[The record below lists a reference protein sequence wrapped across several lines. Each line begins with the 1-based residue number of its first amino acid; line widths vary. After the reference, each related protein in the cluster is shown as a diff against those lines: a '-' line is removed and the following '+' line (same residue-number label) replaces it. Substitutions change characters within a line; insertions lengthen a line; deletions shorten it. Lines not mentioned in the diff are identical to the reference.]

1 MDGAT
6 IPAGWSSSA
15 LAERRSASSCG
26 SGKASEQSLIHRCRG
41 GELMHRYGGNR
52 QDPDDVL
59 SLNPVNQ
66 LSSPTFR
73 PTRRGQENGCRELSR
88 KAGYAEVR
96 HLRRCHLEPRKLSR
110 RQVRAKLGGVA
121 SFPRQTGATRT
132 SSASLI
138 CRKPLL
144 FDTSTQTKAFVAS
157 GRDLL
162 AFLFVCGDAADI
174 RHEYTGFPRNVGAD
188 VP

>member
-15 LAERRSASSCG
+15 LVERRSASSCG
-26 SGKASEQSLIHRCRG
+26 FGKASEQSLIHPCRG
-41 GELMHRYGGNR
+41 GELMHRYGGDR

-59 SLNPVNQ
+59 SFNPVNQ
-66 LSSPTFR
+66 SSSPTFR

-88 KAGYAEVR
+88 KAGYAEAH
-96 HLRRCHLEPRKLSR
+96 HLRRCHLEPRKLSGR
-110 RQVRAKLGGVA
+110 LVRALLRAVA
-121 SFPRQTGATRT
+121 TNGRDANA
-132 SSASLI
+132 SASLI

-144 FDTSTQTKAFVAS
+144 FHASIQTKAFVAP
-157 GRDLL
+157 GRDLV
-162 AFLFVCGDAADI
+162 AFLFVCGNAADI
-174 RHEYTGFPRNVGAD
+174 RHEHAGFPRNVGAD